1 MQKFQR
7 GPQFVVLLQGGST
20 LAKWPSYAYDAA
32 DIAPGVEEGFFIGG
46 GPIDKAVTRRNEF
59 DSIVDGFTGFN
70 DMEVVLAPYLHNMKR
85 DEVAISFSQDLGA
98 VVDPEQLEQTFIEED
113 IAKLDVFNEK
123 CIASQVIEDA
133 RDRIL
138 KVVLLKKSVV
148 LHQSI

>member
-1 MQKFQR
+1 
-7 GPQFVVLLQGGST
+7 
-20 LAKWPSYAYDAA
+20 
-32 DIAPGVEEGFFIGG
+32 
-46 GPIDKAVTRRNEF
+46 
-59 DSIVDGFTGFN
+59 
-70 DMEVVLAPYLHNMKR
+70 MEVVLAPYLHNMKR

-113 IAKLDVFNEK
+113 VAKLDVFNEK